1 MTSSVD
7 TVQENL
13 RIQQIYSSLL
23 NFAASTVIDRT
34 PLGGPRR
41 AMQRWIYRVPDP
53 LPDLSNAVRTR
64 VLIEHLGPTY
74 VKLGQIVSSQ
84 ANVLPDE
91 WRTEL
96 DRLQNEVQPVPYEQI
111 RQVIIDE
118 LGAPPEEVFAHFDTH
133 HLAAA
138 SLAQVHTAVLHDGR
152 RVAVKIQRPN
162 IEKQVK
168 ADLGVARVFGSYAQR
183 RSQWARQVGA
193 RSMIVE
199 FGTTLQEELDYYA
212 EAHNMQRLADN
223 LAPIAGVRV
232 AGFERSLSTQR
243 MITQE
248 FITGVKI
255 SDVEAMQAAG
265 LDLEAIGDAAL
276 NAAMKMLLV
285 DGFFHGDPHPGNLV
299 VDLDTGV
306 VTFLDCGM
314 VGELSVMQRAHLVMF
329 LWTFVNGDV
338 PAMAQQLR
346 SLSVPFRPMDEQKFL
361 RDFEKKMSRYDQG
374 SNPDIKV
381 VMSTAMGVLRDNG
394 LRLDPS
400 LTLALKAVAQAS
412 AFFTRLAPSDR
423 QFSEAALNS
432 VRELAMDAITE
443 EKLIDLGKSQATKV
457 AGRAL
462 KEAPEYLKGLL
473 GWRNQLK
480 SGRLTVYVD
489 TSSLEQQVDTLRTI
503 ASMLVVGLLVAGGMI
518 GGAIASS
525 ALRTAGSTTAADW
538 AIWVFFGSVAVAAV
552 LVLIFLQRMIRD
564 TRRRRGPDD

>member
-1 MTSSVD
+1 
-7 TVQENL
+7 
-13 RIQQIYSSLL
+13 
-23 NFAASTVIDRT
+23 
-34 PLGGPRR
+34 
-41 AMQRWIYRVPDP
+41 
-53 LPDLSNAVRTR
+53 
-64 VLIEHLGPTY
+64 
-74 VKLGQIVSSQ
+74 
-84 ANVLPDE
+84 
-91 WRTEL
+91 
-96 DRLQNEVQPVPYEQI
+96 
-111 RQVIIDE
+111 
-118 LGAPPEEVFAHFDTH
+118 VFAHFDKH

-168 ADLGVARVFGSYAQR
+168 ADLGVARVFGGYAQR

-243 MITQE
+243 VITQE

-381 VMSTAMGVLRDNG
+381 VMSTAMGILRDNG

-423 QFSEAALNS
+423 QFSQAALDS

-443 EKLIDLGKSQATKV
+443 DKLIDLGKAQATKV

-503 ASMLVVGLLVAGGMI
+503 AAMLVVGLLVAGGMI

-538 AIWVFFGSVAVAAV
+538 AIWVFFGSVGVAVV
-552 LVLIFLQRMIRD
+552 LVLIFLQRMVRD
-564 TRRRRGPDD
+564 ARHRRGPDD